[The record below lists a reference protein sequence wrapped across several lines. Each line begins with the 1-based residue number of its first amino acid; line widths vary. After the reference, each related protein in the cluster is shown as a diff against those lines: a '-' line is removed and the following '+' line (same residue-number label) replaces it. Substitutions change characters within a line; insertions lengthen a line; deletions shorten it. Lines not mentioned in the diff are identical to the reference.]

1 MASCTLWVSASHFI
15 IFIYIY
21 IYTKCCASEIFQDQT
36 NNWICMNVT
45 TTIQEEAQP
54 KLAT

>member
-15 IFIYIY
+15 IF

-36 NNWICMNVT
+36 NNWICMYVT